1 MAQTLK
7 AKLKKGLIA
16 CGYAM
21 LTESEET
28 GAITYADVIWLP
40 SIVAGSRE
48 YSAEPRGE
56 MTSVYA
62 DSRIVHADN
71 DNDGY
76 DITLTLLNICD
87 NVETDWL
94 NHVAKSNGMAEYAD
108 SGEFSRFALILVE
121 NTTDGVGKTTIFYD
135 CRCSKRPS
143 LSGKTKEG
151 SGFEYAFAEYALVSS
166 PRPTDALVKFV
177 VDGKTKVT
185 SVTEPTDGEV

>member
-1 MAQTLK
+1 MGKK

-21 LTESEET
+21 LTEAEET
-28 GAITYADVIWLP
+28 GAITYDNVKWLP
-40 SIVAGSRE
+40 SVVAGSRE

-56 MTSVYA
+56 TTSVYA
-62 DSRIVHADN
+62 DSRIVHADD

-76 DITLTLLNICD
+76 DITLTLLTICD
-87 NVETDWL
+87 DVETDWL
-94 NHVAKSNGMAEYAD
+94 NHVKKSSGMAEYAE
-108 SGEFSRFALILVE
+108 SGEFGRFALLLVE

-151 SGFEYAFAEYALVSS
+151 AGCEYAFAEYALIAS
-166 PRPTDALVKFV
+166 PRPTDALVKIV
-177 VDGKTKVT
+177 IDGKTKVT
-185 SVTEPTDGEV
+185 SVTEPADEEEG